1 MSGYN
6 IMAYSPS
13 LNETQRE
20 IELNGNVITDERQA
34 QQRADAFAHR
44 LNRDRFAH
52 AEDWQGRILA
62 NPYAAPNT
70 F

>member
-6 IMAYSPS
+6 ITAYSPS

-20 IELNGNVITDERQA
+20 IELNGNVITDEKLA
-34 QQRADAFAHR
+34 LQRATAFADR
-44 LNRDRFAH
+44 LNRDHFAH
-52 AEDWQGRILA
+52 AQDWQARISM
-62 NPYAAPNT
+62 NPWAAPNT